1 MSGGWLAPMIAAGVC
16 SAGAIVLLRD
26 LPRYAPDLPVLLT
39 VAIYLLVG
47 GGVLMVAAVLAAK
60 FGTPW
65 NATWPSNAALVRI
78 LAIGV
83 MLGALEAFFVL
94 AGRNNMPVP
103 DAMVVYHL
111 TSLALVTVAGVV
123 MFGEALTTPRL
134 IGLGFGC
141 LSVYF
146 LLQPVKPA

>member
-1 MSGGWLAPMIAAGVC
+1 MSTGWLAPMIAAGVC

-47 GGVLMVAAVLAAK
+47 GGALMAAAVLTAK

-65 NATWPSNAALVRI
+65 NATWPSSDGIIRI

-83 MLGALEAFFVL
+83 LLGALEAFFVL

-111 TSLALVTVAGVV
+111 TSLVLVTLAGVV
-123 MFGEALTTPRL
+123 LFGESLTTPRL
-134 IGLGFGC
+134 IGLGLGG
-141 LSVYF
+141 LSLYF
-146 LLQPVKPA
+146 LLQPVKPS